1 MPKNV
6 TELAFL
12 EKNRDKIQR
21 DAKRALD
28 LYYGAVRD
36 GNVDDIL
43 MELQISYSEL
53 SRKEHYLDHGIIIIE
68 GIGDEG
74 AWASHVMMTPDQL
87 MAHTDYLWT
96 NAHYREWRA
105 RLIDIHTRNQPDGN
119 MNTDDTPGTTRAVPY
134 GDFQLVELPEPVAG
148 STSPQAASAHASPAA
163 ASPTVSAHSGT
174 AASPDVPAPSDNAS
188 PRATPPPSDDTTD
201 SAAPAH
207 ADAGAPPAAGNECEA
222 PVVAAHPRL
231 PLLGFVIPEH
241 TRKYIKYNLAQ
252 IKRRP
257 TKAQIR
263 WSSPSRH
270 GYDICYCRLDQPTD
284 RFPGAKG
291 FYRVACP
298 FRIYEEHGT
307 HPDPRWV
314 GWEPHN
320 RFDYHER
327 MRLMHSRNRIIKE
340 QLTYGHPVQFR
351 CWGFC
356 LHPWVC
362 DGDCC
367 IFEPIVCLSSLRRG
381 DIVF

>member
-1 MPKNV
+1 MDGRIIRLHHPTLQVNIRGITRLGKNGHWARGGRRV
-6 TELAFL
+6 PAQECDGLAFL
-12 EKNRDKIQR
+12 EKRRDEIQR
-21 DAKRALD
+21 DAKHALD

-36 GNVDDIL
+36 GDVDDIL

-231 PLLGFVIPEH
+231 PLLGFVIPLFQSTPENTLSTLSPKLSAVRLKLRFAGH
-241 TRKYIKYNLAQ
+241 P
-252 IKRRP
+252 RR
-257 TKAQIR
+257 
-263 WSSPSRH
+263 
-270 GYDICYCRLDQPTD
+270 GTD
-284 RFPGAKG
+284 MTYA
-291 FYRVACP
+291 
-298 FRIYEEHGT
+298 T
-307 HPDPRWV
+307 V
-314 GWEPHN
+314 GWTNP
-320 RFDYHER
+320 
-327 MRLMHSRNRIIKE
+327 
-340 QLTYGHPVQFR
+340 LTVFRVQKDLIGWLVHFGSMKSTVPTQTR
-351 CWGFC
+351 
-356 LHPWVC
+356 
-362 DGDCC
+362 DG
-367 IFEPIVCLSSLRRG
+367 
-381 DIVF
+381 